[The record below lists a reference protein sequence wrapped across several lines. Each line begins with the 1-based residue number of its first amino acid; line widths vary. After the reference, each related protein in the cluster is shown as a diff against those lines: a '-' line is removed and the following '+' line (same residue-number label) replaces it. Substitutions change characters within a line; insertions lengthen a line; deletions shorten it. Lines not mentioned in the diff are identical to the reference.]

1 MLDRPLPWILA
12 AASLALTLA
21 ACHKTTPRPEQP
33 APSEAFGQYRDL
45 HKQAEDLLDKTKR
58 GLAAETVTKTAVGI
72 EQKLIELEPGV
83 NKLPKAERPHA
94 RRFVDQTLS
103 LLEAIQ
109 DLLAE
114 RGSPAP

>member
-12 AASLALTLA
+12 AAGLALALA

-45 HKQAEDLLDKTKR
+45 HKQAEDLLKETKR
-58 GLAAETVTKTAVGI
+58 GLAAETVEKTAAGI

-83 NKLPKAERPHA
+83 NELPRAERPHA
-94 RRFVDQTLS
+94 RRFVDQTLAT
-103 LLEAIQ
+103 LDAIR

-114 RGSPAP
+114 RASQ